1 MPHSDVARDGSVA
14 LIYSSPRPSAW
25 LKTRPVEEE
34 RAGNPMARARV
45 GVSSTAW
52 TSHWITALRKVAER
66 LDRDRTYVVTQAID
80 AFLEV
85 QKWQIE
91 YIEEAMREGQAGEFA
106 STAEVGRTFARL
118 RGRPRMRKTG

>member
-1 MPHSDVARDGSVA
+1 MYDAAKA
-14 LIYSSPRPSAW
+14 LLTVRMD
-25 LKTRPVEEE
+25 EE
-34 RAGNPMARARV
+34 RLQ
-45 GVSSTAW
+45 S
-52 TSHWITALRKVAER
+52 LDKVAHG

-106 STAEVGRTFARL
+106 ATAEVGRTFARL